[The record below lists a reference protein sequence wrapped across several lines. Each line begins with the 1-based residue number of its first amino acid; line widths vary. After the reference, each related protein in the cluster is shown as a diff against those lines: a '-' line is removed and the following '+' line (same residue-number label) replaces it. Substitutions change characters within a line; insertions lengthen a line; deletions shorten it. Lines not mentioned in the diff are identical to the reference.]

1 MPAARVS
8 TIRKVGLTLCLALS
22 LSTVA
27 TSSSFAYSA
36 RARQMCTGDAFR
48 LCSSEIPN
56 IARIIACMRRNKAN
70 LSPGC
75 RAVMDE
81 EDTIASKPKPVL
93 AVPVEQKSTTVSPVE
108 RPSAVEA
115 KPGDHGPTAAA
126 PVERPAGTETKPV
139 QAAPVEQKS
148 TTATS
153 VEVKPVKANKS
164 VKLAHRT
171 QKHHQLTLER
181 HIHREF
187 RNIERTIGFALPI
200 PLVIRF
206 YW

>member
-1 MPAARVS
+1 MERPAANEMKSVP
-8 TIRKVGLTLCLALS
+8 A
-22 LSTVA
+22 
-27 TSSSFAYSA
+27 
-36 RARQMCTGDAFR
+36 M
-48 LCSSEIPN
+48 
-56 IARIIACMRRNKAN
+56 
-70 LSPGC
+70 
-75 RAVMDE
+75 
-81 EDTIASKPKPVL
+81 
-93 AVPVEQKSTTVSPVE
+93 PVEQKSTIASPVE
-108 RPSAVEA
+108 PPAAVEA
-115 KPGDHGPTAAA
+115 KPPQAGPDHGTTAAA